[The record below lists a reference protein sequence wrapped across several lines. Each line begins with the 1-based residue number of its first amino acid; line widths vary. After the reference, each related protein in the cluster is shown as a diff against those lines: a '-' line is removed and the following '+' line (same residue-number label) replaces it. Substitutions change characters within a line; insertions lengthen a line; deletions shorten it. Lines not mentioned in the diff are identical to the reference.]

1 MTGIVLAGGE
11 NRRMGTDK
19 AFLEIAG
26 CPLIERIFRSLKSLS
41 WEIIVVTNTPDRY
54 ASYGVTVVRDF
65 FDKRGPLTGIYSGL
79 QKSNDEYNFVIA
91 CDMPFLNTRLMAY
104 MAALADGYDIVV
116 PAIDD
121 LLEPL
126 HAIYRKGIIPVI
138 ESRIKK
144 DDQRIRSM
152 FGVLRVRYVQKEQI
166 DCFDPERKSFKNLN
180 TPQDYEEALC
190 ADCEC
195 RR

>member
-26 CPLIERIFRSLKSLS
+26 SPLIDRIFRSLKSLS

-54 ASYGVTVVRDF
+54 ASYGVTVVGDS

-79 QKSNDEYNFVIA
+79 QKSNDEYNFVLA

-126 HAIYRKGIIPVI
+126 HAVYRKGIIPVI
-138 ESRIKK
+138 EGRIRK

-190 ADCEC
+190 ADWEC
-195 RR
+195 LR

>member
-26 CPLIERIFRSLKSLS
+26 SPVIDRIFRSLKSLS

-54 ASYGVTVVRDF
+54 ASYGVTVVGDS

-79 QKSNDEYNFVIA
+79 QKSNDEYNFVLA
-91 CDMPFLNTRLMAY
+91 CDMPFLNTHLMAY

-126 HAIYRKGIIPVI
+126 HAVYRKGIIPVI
-138 ESRIKK
+138 EGRIRK

-190 ADCEC
+190 ADWEC
-195 RR
+195 LR